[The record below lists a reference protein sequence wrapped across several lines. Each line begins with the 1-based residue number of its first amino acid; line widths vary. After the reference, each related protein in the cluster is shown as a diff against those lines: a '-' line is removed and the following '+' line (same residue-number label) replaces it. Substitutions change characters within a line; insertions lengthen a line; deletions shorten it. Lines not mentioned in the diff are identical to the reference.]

1 VNKIIKNLPNQ
12 GIQIGL
18 ILGIVSTLLSII
30 HYYVVDISI
39 ISLIVDLLFIISLPI
54 LFYWI
59 FTKTAFQRSFKN
71 LLIFY
76 SKVFQI
82 WILLSFSFSLYLHS
96 YIDPNLGN
104 QLIEKKIAK
113 SREKTEEYE
122 KENHLI
128 ITNKAENEA
137 DEYNRYKDLYTPK
150 TLINNYL
157 ISILTMLFLSCI
169 ISFFQS
175 ERE

>member
-1 VNKIIKNLPNQ
+1 MNKIIKNLPNQ
-12 GIQIGL
+12 GIQIEL
-18 ILGIVSTLLSII
+18 ILGIVSTLMSIT
-30 HYYVVDISI
+30 HYYVDDISI
-39 ISLIVDLLFIISLPI
+39 ISLIVDLLVIISLPI
-54 LFYWI
+54 FFYWV

-76 SKVFQI
+76 SKVFQL
-82 WILLSFSFSLYLHS
+82 WILLSFSFNLYIHT

-113 SREKTEEYE
+113 SRERTEQYE
-122 KENHLI
+122 KENNLI
-128 ITNKAENEA
+128 ITNKAENEE

-150 TLINNYL
+150 TLIKNYL
-157 ISILTMLFLSCI
+157 ISILTMLFITCV

>member
-1 VNKIIKNLPNQ
+1 MNKIIKNLPNQ

-18 ILGIVSTLLSII
+18 ILGIISTILTII
-30 HYYVVDISI
+30 NHYVVEISI
-39 ISLIVDLLFIISLPI
+39 ISLIITLLVIISLPI
-54 LFYWI
+54 LFYWV
-59 FTKTAFQRSFKN
+59 FTKTAFQRYFKN

-82 WILLSFSFSLYLHS
+82 WILLNFSFNLYLHS
-96 YIDPNLGN
+96 YIDPDLGN

-113 SREKTEEYE
+113 SREKIEQIE
-122 KENHLI
+122 KENHI
-128 ITNKAENEA
+128 IISNKAESESE
-137 DEYNRYKDLYTPK
+137 EYNQFKDLYTPK
-150 TLINNYL
+150 TLIKNYF

-175 ERE
+175 EKE